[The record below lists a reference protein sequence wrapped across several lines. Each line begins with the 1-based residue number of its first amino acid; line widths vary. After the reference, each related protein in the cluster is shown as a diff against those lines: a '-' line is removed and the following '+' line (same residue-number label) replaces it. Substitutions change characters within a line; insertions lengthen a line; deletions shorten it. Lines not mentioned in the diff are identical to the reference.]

1 MRQIKPFACCAYYN
15 INKCRM
21 VSHLSTLPMNAYT
34 ERLQALLL
42 RCRLLIERYP
52 CALLCVAYIAAIYPP
67 LYMPLYIPAYI
78 SPHAIP
84 RPPFERPYISRPAI
98 TPTEQIFLCV
108 HESILRKRFYIFINP
123 RCFWKEKQ
131 WVWKSKIPLTT
142 AFLKTATE
150 KQMAGFIFLPIFC
163 QLFFCRY
170 GCRVQ

>member
-67 LYMPLYIPAYI
+67 LYMPLYIPAYMPLYIPAYMPLYIPAYI

-123 RCFWKEKQ
+123 RCF
-131 WVWKSKIPLTT
+131 
-142 AFLKTATE
+142 
-150 KQMAGFIFLPIFC
+150 
-163 QLFFCRY
+163 
-170 GCRVQ
+170 